1 MQHIDTYDKDR
12 ARRARIESAYKKR
25 VQGQMF
31 DPGTNKDNLTGFS
44 TPQEKHG
51 KRPAINSF
59 SINLR

>member
-1 MQHIDTYDKDR
+1 MRNIDTYDHDR
-12 ARRARIESAYKKR
+12 ARRARIEAAYKKR

-51 KRPAINSF
+51 KRPAIQSVK
-59 SINLR
+59 INLR